1 MRTTRSHFPRAAL
14 AATLCLLLAGPALA
28 RQAGPDPGYSA
39 PTVNPG
45 AVLAD
50 PALMH
55 NESAVDFDGVNLAP
69 GEFLWL
75 PGSQVRAGAPVT
87 MLVSLRDQRGYLYR
101 EGRRIAVTTV
111 STGKPGYDTPTGVF
125 PIMEKQKVHYS
136 NRYEGSNGRPAPM
149 PFMQRLTDYGVALH
163 QGHVVDGPAS
173 HGCVRLPAEFAKQLY
188 SITQRGD
195 IVVIS
200 EDPSLA
206 SLARAGAD
214 QQVALLL
221 GASGSL
227 GELRDTVLAT
237 DRDESEPESGATARN
252 TAF

>member
-45 AVLAD
+45 ATLAD

-55 NESAVDFDGVNLAP
+55 DDAAVDFDGVNLAAGELGGVP
-69 GEFLWL
+69 GWQ
-75 PGSQVRAGAPVT
+75 GRSGAPVT
-87 MLVSLRDQRGYLYR
+87 LLVSLRDQRGYLYR
-101 EGRRIAVTTV
+101 DGRRIAVTTV

-136 NRYEGSNGRPAPM
+136 NRYEGANGRPAPM

-173 HGCVRLPAEFAKQLY
+173 HGCVRLPGEFAKQLY

-200 EDPSLA
+200 EDPSLE

-214 QQVALLL
+214 AQVALLL
-221 GASGSL
+221 GASSSL

-237 DRDESEPESGATARN
+237 EQGEPGAETGATPHN
-252 TAF
+252 TSF